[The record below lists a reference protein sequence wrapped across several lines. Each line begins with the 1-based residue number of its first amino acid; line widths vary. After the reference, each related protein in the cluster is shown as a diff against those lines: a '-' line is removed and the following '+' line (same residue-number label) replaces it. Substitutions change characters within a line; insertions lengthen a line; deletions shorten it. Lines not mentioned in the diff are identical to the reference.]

1 MIIPWS
7 TINMKKIFTL
17 LIIAL
22 TIFSTTTN
30 AQTRPGIRVGVS
42 QSTWSGD
49 AINSLNDLT
58 GFLNGYVTTK
68 GRTGFY
74 GGGFVNMPLTDRI
87 SIEPGAY
94 YSQKGYT
101 LEGKLPID
109 KLEFLGASAK
119 ATVESHYIDIP
130 VLVKVNVVK
139 GLDVYAGPQVSYL
152 VKNNLHM
159 EVGALGFSVLNKN
172 MDITDNFNRVD
183 WGVTAGAGYTF
194 DNGFSINAGY
204 DLGLSKLDKNSNFKS
219 YNRAIKLGVGF
230 RF

>member
-1 MIIPWS
+1 
-7 TINMKKIFTL
+7 MKKIFTL
-17 LIIAL
+17 SIIAL
-22 TIFSTTTN
+22 TIFYSNTN
-30 AQTRPGIRVGVS
+30 AQTRPGIRVGIT
-42 QSTWSGD
+42 QSTWHGD
-49 AINSLNDLT
+49 AMNSLNDVI
-58 GFLNGYVTTK
+58 GFTNGYVTTK

-74 GGGFVNMPLTDRI
+74 AGGFVNMPLTERI

-101 LEGKLPID
+101 LKGKLPID
-109 KLEFLGASAK
+109 KLEFLGASAT
-119 ATVESHYIDIP
+119 AAVQSHYIDIP
-130 VLVKVNVVK
+130 VLVKMNVAK
-139 GLDVYAGPQVSYL
+139 GFDIYAGPQVSYL

-159 EVGALGFSVLNKN
+159 EAGALGFSVLNKN

-204 DLGLSKLDKNSNFKS
+204 DVGLSRLDKNSNFKS